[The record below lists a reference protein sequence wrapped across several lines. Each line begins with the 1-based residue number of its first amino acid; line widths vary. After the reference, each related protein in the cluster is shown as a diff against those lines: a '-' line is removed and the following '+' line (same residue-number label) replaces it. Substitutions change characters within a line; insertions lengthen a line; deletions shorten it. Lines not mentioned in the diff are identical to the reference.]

1 MKTPSDELFQLIR
14 SLNSREKLYFKIQSV
29 KAVKGNIYVNLF
41 DIINGL
47 KSDIYDE
54 ERVKRKLKDRSLIK
68 NIKHSKSRL
77 SEAIIDSLE
86 MYYSDDKGDIEIQ
99 RLLHQAEILEMKK
112 RNNAAGKA
120 LLKAEKLAL
129 EYEKYEHLF
138 IILSKKARHFRI
150 NGEVDSMKRFIRS
163 DISKEQVYVEKLQNQ
178 IQYRNILNELSLIT
192 TQYNSVV
199 GNKRLESK
207 IERIR
212 QHPLLSSPAKALT
225 YNSLRNYYYI
235 LFDCT
240 LLTGQYDE
248 KAYADAKQWVRHVE
262 SKGRLDPS
270 NDDNYLVALS
280 QLLLNQKSKSKEHG
294 MEETYERAKAFYLA
308 LPLKRKSN
316 FLMSLFVSIT
326 SNYISSL
333 TTLGR
338 AAKAAIVW
346 EEISGFI
353 TFRVISN
360 SSQIILAGNLVFTYF
375 LLAKYHE
382 ALKWTNFILSIPPD
396 SIQQDIQIE
405 MRMITLIIHY
415 ELENQELLKYLARS
429 SRVYLKKAG
438 RWGAFEKMQMDF
450 FEKEIHLAKSRREE
464 MELFIALK
472 SELKRIVKT
481 QPVNY
486 EFDFLKWLDS
496 KIKNRPFAEIIL
508 EKSDV
513 AGR

>member
-14 SLNSREKLYFKIQSV
+14 SLNSREKLYFKIYSDTAI
-29 KAVKGNIYVNLF
+29 KDHIYVSLF

-54 ERVKRKLKDRSLIK
+54 ERVKRKLKEKSQIK

-86 MYYSDDKGDIEIQ
+86 RYYSDDKGDVEIQ
-99 RLLHQAEILEMKK
+99 RLLHQAEILEKK
-112 RNNAAGKA
+112 RRNNAARKT

-129 EYEKYEHLF
+129 DYEKYEHLL
-138 IILSKKARHFRI
+138 IILSKKVRHFRI
-150 NGEVDSMKRFIRS
+150 NSEVGKLREFIRS
-163 DISKEQVYVEKLQNQ
+163 DIAKEQVYIERLQNQ
-178 IQYRNILNELSLIT
+178 IQYRNMLNEINLIT

-199 GNKRLESK
+199 GNKKLESR

-212 QHPLLSSPAKALT
+212 HHPLLSSPAKALT

-248 KAYADAKQWVRHVE
+248 KAYAEAKQWVRQVE

-270 NDDNYLVALS
+270 YDDNYLVALS
-280 QLLLNQKSKSKEHG
+280 HLLLNQKNRNKEHE
-294 MEETYERAKAFYLA
+294 MEETFERAKAFYLS

-316 FLMSLFVSIT
+316 FLMSFFISIT

-333 TTLGR
+333 TTLGKAGK
-338 AAKAAIVW
+338 AAKAW

-353 TFRVISN
+353 AFRVISS

-375 LLAKYHE
+375 LLARYHE
-382 ALKWTNFILSIPPD
+382 ALKWTNFILNNPSD
-396 SIQQDIQIE
+396 SIKQDIQIE
-405 MRMITLIIHY
+405 MKTIAMIIHY
-415 ELENQELLKYLARS
+415 ELENHEVLKYIARS
-429 SRVYLKKAG
+429 TRAYLKKAG
-438 RWGAFEKMQMDF
+438 RLGAFENMQMNF
-450 FEKEIHLAKSRREE
+450 FEKEAHLTKGRKERVTLLVNLRSGLMR
-464 MELFIALK
+464 IA
-472 SELKRIVKT
+472 KT
-481 QPVNY
+481 QQVKY
-486 EFDFLKWLDS
+486 KFDFIKWLDS
-496 KIKNRPFAEIIL
+496 KIQNRPFVQLLTANN
-508 EKSDV
+508 
-513 AGR
+513 